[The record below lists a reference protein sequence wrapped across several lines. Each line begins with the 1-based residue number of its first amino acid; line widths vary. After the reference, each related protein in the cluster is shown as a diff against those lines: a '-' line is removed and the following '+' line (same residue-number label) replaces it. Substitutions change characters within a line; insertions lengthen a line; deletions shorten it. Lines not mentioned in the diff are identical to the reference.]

1 MGKLSALRIGHLKI
15 VDHLILGFAYDG
27 SGQALLKHTGHLME
41 AVPMG
46 SWGQIK
52 KAFCDGDL
60 HGAFIPLPE
69 AIALFESGMELKVLL
84 YDCRCGASLIGNSL
98 TNIEKLRD
106 FKGKRVL
113 ISNYLSVHHLLFYR
127 LMASVGL
134 RAGLENSSHTD
145 VYIEIVPPFIVPEM
159 LRYDNAG
166 EIAGCFIEDPFGS
179 MVITD
184 GLGKLLL
191 SSLQLWS
198 NHPCSVLVFHDYV
211 IKDYRRHLMDII
223 HLIVATSHFICKNS
237 YDLNRLSCNFFDK
250 DIKLQKSQ
258 SENTSLKDRVL
269 NNKFL
274 SDFIFLSFL
283 PNRANSLMPDIKSIE
298 TINRFM
304 VKEMGII
311 KNLINVGELVD
322 ISFAL
327 EAGA

>member
-27 SGQALLKHTGHLME
+27 SGQALLKHTGHLMA

-69 AIALFESGMELKVLL
+69 AMALFESGMELKVLL
-84 YDCRCGASLIGNSL
+84 YDCRPGVSLIGNSL
-98 TNIEKLRD
+98 TNIEKLKD
-106 FKGKRVL
+106 FKGRRVL

-134 RAGLENSSHTD
+134 KAGLENSSHTD

-159 LRYDNAG
+159 LKYDHAG
-166 EIAGCFIEDPFGS
+166 DIAGCFVEDPFGS
-179 MVITD
+179 MVIKD

-198 NHPCSVLVFHDYV
+198 NHPGSVLVLHDYV

-237 YDLNRLSCNFFDK
+237 YDLGRLSRNFFDK
-250 DIKLQKSQ
+250 DIKIQKSQ
-258 SENTSLKDRVL
+258 AENIPLKETEL
-269 NNKFL
+269 NNKYV
-274 SDFIFLSFL
+274 SDFIFSSFL

-304 VKEMGII
+304 VNEMGII
-311 KNLINVGELVD
+311 KKIINIDELVD
-322 ISFAL
+322 ITFAL